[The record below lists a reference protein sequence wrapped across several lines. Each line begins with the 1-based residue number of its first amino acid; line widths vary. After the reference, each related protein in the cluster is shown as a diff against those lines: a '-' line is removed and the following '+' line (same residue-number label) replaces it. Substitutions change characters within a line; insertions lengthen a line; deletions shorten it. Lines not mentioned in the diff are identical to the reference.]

1 MTYFEDVS
9 RKIVECLK
17 VKYGDKLLSVILFG
31 STVQGRRRLE
41 SDLDVIVVL
50 TDVMEGDRSVRR
62 NLESIMVEWGIPI
75 DPLVFTVEEFKYMLD
90 QRHPLILG
98 VLLGYK
104 TIYDRLGVD
113 GLLSKLED
121 SLYKEGWRRYK
132 WSGLWIKP

>member
-9 RKIVECLK
+9 KKIVERLK
-17 VKYGDKLLSVILFG
+17 VKYGDGLLSVILFG
-31 STVQGRRRLE
+31 STIQGRRRLE
-41 SDLDVIVVL
+41 SDLDVIVIL
-50 TDVMEGDRSVRR
+50 TDVVEDDRSIRR
-62 NLESIMVEWGIPI
+62 DLESIMVEYGIPV
-75 DPLVFTVEEFKYMLD
+75 DPLVFTMEELKYMLD

-113 GLLSKLED
+113 RLLSELED